1 MIITILHTS
10 LFIPLF
16 NPVNRTQSRISLE
29 EDLAWSKVLTFGVDT
44 FVVVNVGLVTVL
56 GLVLVWETGVKT
68 NGVQWRVRHCEMI
81 SYVELCCVCMLR
93 IGELVA
99 TLLTFL
105 VWSQAV
111 LYNFHFYYPVWAVW
125 PFLTRS
131 DWLAA
136 GSQHVR
142 KTKSNDFFSVPHG
155 KC

>member
-1 MIITILHTS
+1 MRCKYSEMIVFFFFYKLYGREENLWLNVTGKVTITS

-99 TLLTFL
+99 ILLTCL
-105 VWSQAV
+105 V
-111 LYNFHFYYPVWAVW
+111 
-125 PFLTRS
+125 
-131 DWLAA
+131 
-136 GSQHVR
+136 
-142 KTKSNDFFSVPHG
+142 
-155 KC
+155 